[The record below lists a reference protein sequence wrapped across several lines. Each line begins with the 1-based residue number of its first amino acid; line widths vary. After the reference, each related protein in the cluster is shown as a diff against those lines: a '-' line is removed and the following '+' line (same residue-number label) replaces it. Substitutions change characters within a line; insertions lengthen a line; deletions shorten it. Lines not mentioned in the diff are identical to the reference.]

1 MNSEP
6 KDVTVADLHIAPAPH
21 ADPTVRV
28 IKGFLSGER
37 PPADKVMIGTWTP
50 IAFAELR
57 ALRASVRHALAIWL
71 MPVGAGS
78 EEVARRLA
86 IVATELAANAMAHT
100 GPPTTVR
107 LFRTDTTYIV
117 EVADNNPWLVAQGN
131 GSPEPVDSVCAWP
144 ADCPCAW
151 AGTTTP
157 ASSTYGPRSP
167 SRWRRRGAVLTR
179 LRETARPADRP
190 VRAPLPA
197 AGPRAPRPG
206 RPSRHAPRTELRPCA
221 CHHPPGR

>member
-6 KDVTVADLHIAPAPH
+6 KDVTV

-71 MPVGAGS
+71 MPVGEGS
-78 EEVARRLA
+78 EEIARRLA

-117 EVADNNPWLVAQGN
+117 EVADNNPWLVAQGTGERFTRAGGLGLRMARRLSLRMGWYNDAGIKHVWAEVAITVAASRRRPDPAARN
-131 GSPEPVDSVCAWP
+131 GEAGGP
-144 ADCPCAW
+144 AGAGAVPGSRP
-151 AGTTTP
+151 AGTP
-157 ASSTYGPRSP
+157 ARKTIP
-167 SRWRRRGAVLTR
+167 
-179 LRETARPADRP
+179 ARAAD
-190 VRAPLPA
+190 
-197 AGPRAPRPG
+197 
-206 RPSRHAPRTELRPCA
+206 
-221 CHHPPGR
+221 